1 MAITVPELKNHKPVL
16 VAPMIQSYPV
26 PKQWT
31 WKDYL
36 RALELQYNSWEN
48 TYTANGMSMKTEM
61 SMKDVNDL
69 MQEICPGPYRVVE
82 QELPDSVSVRLSLA
96 FEDPSEEI
104 VWILKNS

>member
-1 MAITVPELKNHKPVL
+1 MTITVPKLKNHKPVL

-36 RALELQYNSWEN
+36 RALELQYNSWNN
-48 TYTANGMSMKTEM
+48 TM

-69 MQEICPGPYRVVE
+69 MQDICPGPYRVVG
-82 QELPDSVSVRLSLA
+82 QELSDSVAIGLSLE
-96 FEDPSEEI
+96 FDDPKYETF
-104 VWILKNS
+104 WLLKNS